1 MVLSSYPQVVGGSYL
16 LVGDLDLSVQL
27 VHWRA
32 TDNSLILIGNDSSQA
47 TGVAAVGAVVWMQ
60 VFEYTY
66 ARMHIVRI

>member
-1 MVLSSYPQVVGGSYL
+1 
-16 LVGDLDLSVQL
+16 VGDLDLSVQL